1 MKHGAHPY
9 PGESRAWAEAALTS
23 YDKVC
28 EWPPEIISIAP
39 KLRVASGR
47 NIKALSHTCSG
58 YGRTTL
64 LELLSLIHSRD
75 MPRHQIILSRLDNG
89 LAASF
94 WSTVFDTVLAVAPS
108 EPNRSSFEEHAS
120 ITLGFG
126 SVDDTRF
133 LYRFAERIQPPA
145 TLLLD
150 DGRYSRLISP
160 YYVLRKRLGSPAL
173 CVIINSA
180 SDRLERQYANRFVED
195 LRSGLLDGEHHE
207 IRSIAIGR
215 DEVTVEMLA

>member
-1 MKHGAHPY
+1 VKHGAHPY
-9 PGESRAWAEAALTS
+9 PGESRAWAEAALAS
-23 YDKVC
+23 YDKVQR
-28 EWPPEIISIAP
+28 WPPEIISIAP
-39 KLRVASGR
+39 KLRGAAGH
-47 NIKALSHTCSG
+47 NFKTLSRTCSG

-64 LELLSLIHSRD
+64 IQLLSQIHRGEL
-75 MPRHQIILSRLDNG
+75 PRQQIVLSRLGNG

-94 WSTVFDTVLAVAPS
+94 WSTVYDTVLAVAPS
-108 EPNRSSFEEHAS
+108 EPNRSAFEERGS